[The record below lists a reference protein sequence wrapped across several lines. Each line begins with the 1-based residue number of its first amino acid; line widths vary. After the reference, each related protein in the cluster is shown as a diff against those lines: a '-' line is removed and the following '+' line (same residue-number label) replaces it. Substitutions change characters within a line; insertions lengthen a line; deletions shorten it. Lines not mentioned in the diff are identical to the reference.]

1 MKKQLFAAALVVAAI
16 SFTGCKPTGG
26 EGGDGKITG
35 ISVSPKEIKMNEN
48 VTSAK
53 LAAKLT
59 PSDAKATV
67 EWSSSD
73 TTVATVTQK
82 GFVEAVFYGE
92 CYIYAK
98 VGDLKD
104 SCKVTVTTY
113 YESLIFTGACL
124 AKVDT
129 TYALDTIT
137 GKYRVDTVTSSS
149 SGKTYLCYPSMATLE
164 LFSDGFYVNNS
175 GYLDGAA
182 SGTIIEVKAPMYYG
196 TQYLNGAGNGIL
208 FSLGKWAVTDTAKY
222 AHQGLPGSIDED
234 AYIEGMKAFI
244 DGFNAKDQTA
254 YVNGLKAAGEAFQAP
269 YIDTYTYDSS
279 DPDNAGYTHPY
290 VPNGICTE
298 ALIYVDNNYPASE
311 YMYNLV
317 YSNVTFELLAMD
329 TVFGDY
335 FGLNL
340 AYNVDTKEVS
350 LVDEEVYYEDPIT
363 VTYGQLPEEAKAMK
377 PIMNPFILS
386 EHPEIEARVMSGI
399 KEKAVVLRKK

>member
-104 SCKVTVTTY
+104 SCKVSVTTY

-137 GKYRVDTVTSSS
+137 GNYRVDTVKSS
-149 SGKTYLCYPSMATLE
+149 SGETFLCYRSLATLE

-175 GYLDGAA
+175 GSLDGAA
-182 SGTIIEVKAPMYYG
+182 SGTIIEVQAPMYYG
-196 TQYLNGAGNGIL
+196 TEYLNGANNGVL

-244 DGFNAKDQTA
+244 DGFNSKDQTA

-269 YIDTYTYDSS
+269 YLDTYTYDSS

-298 ALIYVDNNYPASE
+298 ALIYVDKDYPASK

-317 YSNVTFELLAMD
+317 YSDVTFELLAMD